1 MEHALDWLQ
10 TAGVLLAWG
19 LVWLT
24 CLAGVALS
32 CLSLS
37 GTWLVT
43 LAALG
48 AVFLRPDEFPTLWTV
63 GAFVAISIL
72 VEGAEWVAGAWGV
85 ARRGGSAAAGW
96 AAVGGGILGLLVGIL
111 IPIPVVGSLI
121 GMMAGSFAC
130 AFGVERY
137 RLRHS
142 GQAAHIAWG
151 AVVGR
156 IAVILLKVVAT
167 LGMLAFLVAGSWPR

>member
-1 MEHALDWLQ
+1 MAIVLEWLQ
-10 TAGVLLAWG
+10 VAGVYLAWG
-19 LVWLT
+19 LVWMT

-43 LAALG
+43 LATLG
-48 AVFLRPDEFPTLWTV
+48 AVFLRPDGFPNGWTIGV
-63 GAFVAISIL
+63 FIVVSIL

-96 AAVGGGILGLLVGIL
+96 AAVGGGILGLFVGIV

-130 AFGVERY
+130 AYAVERH

-167 LGMLAFLVAGSWPR
+167 LGMIAFLIAGLI